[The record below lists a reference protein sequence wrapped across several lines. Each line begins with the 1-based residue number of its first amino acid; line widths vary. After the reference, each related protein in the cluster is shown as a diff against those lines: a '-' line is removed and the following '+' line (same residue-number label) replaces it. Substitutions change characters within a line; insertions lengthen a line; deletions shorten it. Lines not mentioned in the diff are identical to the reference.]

1 MTRHSN
7 NQTKLISEIQADQ
20 LVRDLFDAIVAAA
33 DDGTLLTGR
42 NVDDESIVIGICK
55 NTNQF
60 IHKLWYFSR
69 QIIPWC
75 AVT

>member
-7 NQTKLISEIQADQ
+7 SQRKLISEIQADQ

-33 DDGTLLTGR
+33 DDGTLLAPR
-42 NVDDESIVIGICK
+42 IVDDESIVIGICN

-60 IHKLWYFSR
+60 IHNLWYFSR

-75 AVT
+75 T

>member
-7 NQTKLISEIQADQ
+7 SQRKLISEIQADQ
-20 LVRDLFDAIVAAA
+20 LVRDLFDAIVAEA

-60 IHKLWYFSR
+60 IHKLWTGYG
-69 QIIPWC
+69 IC
-75 AVT
+75 HVK